1 MMSPDDFGPPL
12 LVRLLTTLFSWAF
25 WIALNF
31 GFLYL
36 IHLLLTLPMRRAE
49 RSRLFLDLIE
59 TSLNHG
65 QPVEETLVSISQ
77 SRDPIMGKKF
87 HRLAAQLTRDFR
99 LGDAL
104 AKASY
109 FLPTQIRAMLRV
121 GERLGELKKIL
132 PACRHFLADAV
143 SQTRGALNYLVI
155 LTFVI
160 TPAVVFLFG
169 FVATAI
175 LPRMLQ
181 IAAGMKIGQAAG
193 MEFLFAHRRA
203 LVLGQIAMLFVLW
216 FATLI
221 YLGGPRVVSWFPIL
235 ERVYYRLPWRRKR
248 MQRDFSTM
256 LVILLDSGVPEPEA
270 VSLAA
275 ECTANRIFRSR
286 AVRAVDGLKQG
297 IKLPDAIQTMD
308 DAGEF
313 GWRLANAFHARTDL
327 LQALTGWHESLD
339 AKAFQQEQAA
349 AHGITTA
356 LVFWSGLFVGA
367 VVISVF
373 MFLTSIIYA
382 GTLW

>member
-1 MMSPDDFGPPL
+1 MMNPGDFGPSL
-12 LVRLLTTLFSWAF
+12 LVRSLTILFWWGF
-25 WIALNF
+25 WIGLNL

-59 TSLNHG
+59 TALNHG
-65 QPVEETLVSISQ
+65 QPVEETLVSVSQ
-77 SRDPIMGKKF
+77 SRDPITGKKF
-87 HRLAAQLTRDFR
+87 HRLAAQLSKDFR
-99 LGDAL
+99 LGDTL
-104 AKASY
+104 AKAPY
-109 FLPTQIRAMLRV
+109 FLSTQIRAMLQV
-121 GERLGELKKIL
+121 GERMGDLKKVL
-132 PACRHFLADAV
+132 PACRHLLEDAV

-160 TPAVVFLFG
+160 TPAVVFLLG
-169 FVATAI
+169 FIATAI

-181 IAAGMKIGQAAG
+181 IAAGMKMGQATG
-193 MEFLFAHRRA
+193 MEFLFVHRHT
-203 LVLGQIAMLFVLW
+203 LVLGQVSMLLVLW
-216 FATLI
+216 FATFI

-235 ERVYYRLPWRRKR
+235 DRVYYRLPWRRKR
-248 MQRDFSTM
+248 MQRDFSAI

-286 AVRAVDGLKQG
+286 AARAVEGLKQG
-297 IKLPDAIQTMD
+297 MKLPEAMQFMD

-356 LVFWSGLFVGA
+356 LVLWSGLFVGA
-367 VVISVF
+367 VVVSVF

>member
-1 MMSPDDFGPPL
+1 MMSPDDFGPSL
-12 LVRLLTTLFSWAF
+12 LVRYLTTLFLWAF
-25 WIALNF
+25 WIGLNI

-59 TSLNHG
+59 TSLNQG

-104 AKASY
+104 AKAPY

-121 GERLGELKKIL
+121 GERLGDLKKVL
-132 PACRHFLADAV
+132 PACRHLLEDAV
-143 SQTRGALNYLVI
+143 SQTRSALNYLVI

-160 TPAVVFLFG
+160 TPAGVFLFG
-169 FVATAI
+169 FVATVI

-181 IAAGMKIGQAAG
+181 IAAGMRMGQAAG
-193 MEFLFAHRRA
+193 MEFLFAHRHA
-203 LVLGQIAMLFVLW
+203 LVLGQIAMLFMLW
-216 FATLI
+216 FATFI
-221 YLGGPRVVSWFPIL
+221 YLGGPHAVSWFPIL
-235 ERVYYRLPWRRKR
+235 ERFYYWLPWRRKR
-248 MQRDFSTM
+248 MQRDFSAM
-256 LVILLDSGVPEPEA
+256 LVILLDSGAPEPEA

-286 AVRAVDGLKQG
+286 AARAVDGLKQG
-297 IKLPDAIQTMD
+297 MKLPDAIQAMD

-327 LQALTGWHESLD
+327 LQALAGWHESLD